1 VLSSLNRFRPVLL
14 AGLLWLAL
22 STATRIALALR
33 PDVAQVAN
41 YQSLGY
47 LRGDRLVL
55 LSPKRKAEVFSADR
69 RWNAVEPVSD
79 PAVLREAIAFY
90 SAASFVF
97 RNGLYRDEEQTP
109 PEQRA
114 DLARVR

>member
-1 VLSSLNRFRPVLL
+1 VLASPPQSDRAF
-14 AGLLWLAL
+14 
-22 STATRIALALR
+22 
-33 PDVAQVAN
+33 VAN

-47 LRGDRLVL
+47 LRGERLVL